1 MGQRIQAKRREVGLT
16 QERLAELTDLDPR
29 TIQKIEAG
37 SITALVTTVQRIR
50 KAMECR
56 YDDLIPD

>member
-16 QERLAELTDLDPR
+16 QEQLAELTDLDRR

-37 SITALVTTVQRIR
+37 TITSLVTTVQRIR
-50 KAMECR
+50 KAVGCR
-56 YDDLIPD
+56 YDDLLPD